1 MTLKA
6 SGVALRQAVL
16 LIDARRTFIGGSD
29 IRELKQHDPVFR
41 QPSPLIVD
49 LVKRRATLASLDRSA

>member
-6 SGVALRQAVL
+6 SGVAVRQAVL
-16 LIDARRTFIGGSD
+16 LIDARRTFIGGAD
-29 IRELKQHDPVFR
+29 IREFKQHDPVFW